1 MVCLSFLSICFR
13 LIVTKLGE
21 SIDSQKKLEDNIV
34 MDPPG
39 NNDFRILFR
48 WKELAVSLNLTV
60 KESKQGELFI
70 HEMDT
75 TEGKNWVPFQRRDL
89 VRIKILKKNASLGR
103 TDKQT
108 GPVINESIENATFS
122 TIPGLPVYRWLYFS
136 TSNAIRNFFPYLQF
150 RENYFRGAFTAD
162 FHRKYAHR
170 PLSWAM
176 KNPHHRTY
184 HFIEQNIL
192 DWNRKAGVMS
202 CRTTARF
209 NRSQKIT
216 NRPRSFDRGTL
227 LLSNEK
233 NTLKFRI
240 KVT

>member
-1 MVCLSFLSICFR
+1 
-13 LIVTKLGE
+13 
-21 SIDSQKKLEDNIV
+21 
-34 MDPPG
+34 MDPAG
-39 NNDFRILFR
+39 NNDFTILFR

-89 VRIKILKKNASLGR
+89 VRIKILKKNASSGR
-103 TDKQT
+103 GYKQT

-122 TIPGLPVYRWLYFS
+122 TIPRFIVDYIFPPRMAPAAS
-136 TSNAIRNFFPYLQF
+136 SPYLQF

-176 KNPHHRTY
+176 ENPHHPDISFYRTKY
-184 HFIEQNIL
+184 PGL
-192 DWNRKAGVMS
+192 DNRKAGVTS

-209 NRSQKIT
+209 NCSQKIT
-216 NRPRSFDRGTL
+216 NSPQSFDQGTL

-233 NTLKFRI
+233 STLKFR
-240 KVT
+240 TT